1 MLLIEID
8 RRAFFELLYDLNEV
22 AANLISYFIL
32 GLRHLTDKYGGEVEK
47 KLWHGTVA
55 KALTAKL
62 KA

>member
-1 MLLIEID
+1 M
-8 RRAFFELLYDLNEV
+8 NEV

-32 GLRHLTDKYGGEVEK
+32 GLSYLTDKYGGEVEK

-55 KALTAKL
+55 KALTVKL